1 MEVLIGAIQ
10 GLSKIRFAVDRGDE
24 VQFTDHG
31 VTVLDTVVPIIAPR
45 G

>member
-1 MEVLIGAIQ
+1 M
-10 GLSKIRFAVDRGDE
+10 SKVRFAVDHGDE

-31 VTVLDTVVPIIAPR
+31 VTVLDTAVPIIKPR